1 MKRYRL
7 ASLLLAYLI
16 PGTLVAKDCAMEQNT
31 MAIEICHEDQYA
43 AADKELN
50 QLYQQ
55 AMKSLPAPAK
65 AKLQAAQRLWL
76 KSRDANLALMAELM
90 KDSGSYGGVVYADY
104 KSKQVQKRVQE
115 LKYMLADPTSSVVAW

>member
-1 MKRYRL
+1 MKRTIQACL
-7 ASLLLAYLI
+7 WLSLLL
-16 PGTLVAKDCAMEQNT
+16 PVTLQAKDCAMEQT
-31 MAIEICHEDQYA
+31 TLAIEACHQAQYE

-50 QLYQQ
+50 QVYQQ
-55 AMKSLPAPAK
+55 AMQSLPAPAK

-90 KDSGSYGGVVYADY
+90 KASGSYGGVVYADY

-115 LKYMLADPTSSVVAW
+115 LKYMLADPSSPVVAW